1 MGTYNNSNNNYRNNI
16 FNGNNKG
23 DNAMMNNRRYNKFEN
38 FDVTNSA
45 PRCPV
50 TLLVDTSGSMDGQPI
65 NELNAAI
72 RQFVE
77 DLKQDEVASCSVELE
92 IIRFD
97 SQAQIVTPYTAIQ
110 DLNNVPT
117 LYADGWTSMGA
128 GLSLATN
135 ELKSRRRLYKQN
147 GCAAYKPWVVLM
159 TDGGPNDNW
168 QQAAAAMR
176 ELGEQKKI
184 WYMGVEIGPF
194 ADHNTMCQIM
204 PLNSP
209 PLKLDGL
216 RFRDFFK
223 WLSDS
228 LKSVSSSA
236 VSEEDNVQFAYPDWA
251 DLSGM

>member
-1 MGTYNNSNNNYRNNI
+1 MGIYNNFNNYRNNN

-23 DNAMMNNRRYNKFEN
+23 DNAMMNKRCINKFEN
-38 FDVTNSA
+38 FDVNNSA

-50 TLLVDTSGSMDGQPI
+50 TLLVDTSGSMAGQPI

-72 RQFVE
+72 QQFVE

-97 SQAQIVTPYTAIQ
+97 SSAQIVTPYTAIQ

-117 LYADGWTSMGA
+117 LYADGYTSMGA
-128 GLSLATN
+128 GLNLATN
-135 ELKSRRRLYKQN
+135 ELQARRRLYKQN

-168 QQAAAAMR
+168 QQAAATMR
-176 ELGEQKKI
+176 KLGEQQKI
-184 WYMGVEIGPF
+184 WYMGVEIGPLV
-194 ADHNTMCQIM
+194 DHATMCQIM

-228 LKSVSSSA
+228 LKGVSSSA
-236 VSEEDNVQFAYPDWA
+236 VSEEDNVQFAFPGWA
-251 DLSGM
+251 DVSGM

>member
-1 MGTYNNSNNNYRNNI
+1 MGIYNNFNNYRNNS

-23 DNAMMNNRRYNKFEN
+23 DNAMMNNRCNNKFEN

-50 TLLVDTSGSMDGQPI
+50 TLLVDTSGSMYGQPI

-72 RQFVE
+72 QQFVQE
-77 DLKQDEVASCSVELE
+77 LKQDEVASSSVELE

-97 SQAQIVTPYTAIQ
+97 SSAQIVTPYTAIQ
-110 DLNNVPT
+110 DLNSIPT
-117 LYADGWTSMGA
+117 LYADGYTSMGA
-128 GLSLATN
+128 GLSLAAN
-135 ELKSRRRLYKQN
+135 ELQNRRRLYKQN
-147 GCAAYKPWVVLM
+147 GCASYKPWVVLM
-159 TDGGPNDNW
+159 TDGGPNDDW
-168 QQAAAAMR
+168 QQAAATMR
-176 ELGEQKKI
+176 ELGEKNKI
-184 WYMGVEIGPF
+184 WYLGVEIGPDV
-194 ADHNTMCQIM
+194 DHRTMCQIM

-236 VSEEDNVQFAYPDWA
+236 VSEENNVQFGAFDWA

>member
-1 MGTYNNSNNNYRNNI
+1 MGVYNNFNNHRNNS

-23 DNAMMNNRRYNKFEN
+23 DYAMMNKRSHNKFEN
-38 FDVTNSA
+38 FDINNSA

-50 TLLVDTSGSMDGQPI
+50 ILLVDTSGSMNGEPI

-77 DLKQDEVASCSVELE
+77 ELKQDEVASSSVELE
-92 IIRFD
+92 IISFND
-97 SQAQIVTPYTAIQ
+97 SAQIATPYTAIQ
-110 DLNNVPT
+110 DLNSIPT
-117 LYADGWTSMGA
+117 LYADGYTSMGA
-128 GLSLATN
+128 GLDLATN
-135 ELKSRRRLYKQN
+135 ELQARRRLYKQN

-168 QQAAAAMR
+168 EQSAAVMR
-176 ELGEQKKI
+176 KLGEQKKI
-184 WYMGVEIGPF
+184 WYLGVEIGPWV
-194 ADHNTMCQIM
+194 DHHTMGQIM

-209 PLKLDGL
+209 PMKLDGL
-216 RFRDFFK
+216 RFREFFK

-236 VSEEDNVQFAYPDWA
+236 VSEEDNVQFAFPGWVDI
-251 DLSGM
+251 SEM

>member
-1 MGTYNNSNNNYRNNI
+1 MGTYNNFSNNYRNNS

-23 DNAMMNNRRYNKFEN
+23 EYAMKNNCCNKFEN

-50 TLLVDTSGSMDGQPI
+50 TLLVDTSGSMYGQPI
-65 NELNAAI
+65 RELNAAI
-72 RQFVE
+72 QQFVQ
-77 DLKQDEVASCSVELE
+77 DLKQDEVASASVELE

-97 SQAQIVTPYTAIQ
+97 SSADIVTPYTAIQ
-110 DLNNVPT
+110 DLNHVPT
-117 LYADGWTSMGA
+117 LTANGYTSMGA
-128 GLSLATN
+128 GLNLATQ
-135 ELKSRRRLYKQN
+135 ELNARRRLYKST
-147 GCAAYKPWVVLM
+147 GCSAYKPWVVLM

-168 QQAAAAMR
+168 QQAASEMR
-176 ELGEQKKI
+176 RLGENQKI
-184 WYMGVEIGPF
+184 WYLGIEVGDCV
-194 ADHNTMCQIM
+194 DHNTMCQIM

-209 PLKLDGL
+209 PVKLDGL

-236 VSEEDNVQFAYPDWA
+236 VSEENNVQFGAFDWA

>member
-1 MGTYNNSNNNYRNNI
+1 MGIYNNLSNYRNNS
-16 FNGNNKG
+16 FNSNNKG
-23 DNAMMNNRRYNKFEN
+23 DNAMMNKRRNNKFEN

-50 TLLVDTSGSMDGQPI
+50 TLLVDTSGSMAGQPI

-72 RQFVE
+72 RQFVD
-77 DLKQDEVASCSVELE
+77 DLKQDEAASCSVELE

-97 SQAQIVTPYTAIQ
+97 SSAQIVTPYTAIQ

-117 LYADGWTSMGA
+117 LYADGYTSMGA
-128 GLSLATN
+128 GLSLAAN
-135 ELKSRRRLYKQN
+135 ELQARRKLYKQN

-159 TDGGPNDNW
+159 TDGGPNDDW
-168 QQAAAAMR
+168 QQAAATMR
-176 ELGEQKKI
+176 ELGEQQKI
-184 WYMGVEIGPF
+184 WYMGIEIGPDV
-194 ADHNTMCQIM
+194 DHGTMCQIM

-236 VSEEDNVQFAYPDWA
+236 VSEENNVQFAYPGWA
-251 DLSGM
+251 DASGM